1 MRIAIIGSGY
11 VGLVTGAC
19 FAEFGHHVTCVDKD
33 VGKIDSLCKGMIP
46 IYEPGL
52 ESLVQ
57 QTQRVERLSFTTDLK
72 QAVAGADAVFIAV
85 GTPSRRGDGHADLSY
100 VYAAAEEIAG
110 ALEGYTVVVTKSTVP
125 VGTCRKVSEII
136 RHSLQASQS
145 AAEFDVAS
153 NPEFLREGSAINDF
167 MRPDRVV
174 IGTEPDPEGH
184 DRARAVLQQ
193 LYRPLYLIE
202 TPLVFTDIETAELAK
217 YAANGF
223 LAMKIAFINEMA
235 DICEQVG
242 ANIQDIAKSI
252 GLDGRIGRKFL
263 HVGPG
268 YGGSCFP
275 KDTLALAQTARD
287 KGAPSSIVESVI
299 KSNDDR
305 KSAMAQKVLKALK
318 QCGDGKEGSTTVA
331 VLGLTFK
338 PNTDDMR
345 DAPSLTI
352 VPALQEA
359 GVTIQAYD
367 PVGCEEAAKH
377 LKHVVWAKS
386 AYEAMKGADAALILT
401 EWNEFRALDFNKMA
415 GALKYPLL
423 IDMRNIYRP
432 EELVSAGFD
441 YISVG
446 RPAIYG
452 AQLAYRNAS
461 SVA

>member
-1 MRIAIIGSGY
+1 MQIAMIGSGY

-19 FAEFGHHVTCVDKD
+19 FAEFGHHVICVDKD
-33 VGKIDSLCKGMIP
+33 KAKIENLQKGVIP

-57 QTQRVERLSFTTDLK
+57 QTQRGGRLSFTTDLK
-72 QAVAGADAVFIAV
+72 EAVVGADAVFIAV

-100 VYAAAEEIAG
+100 VYTAAEEIAEV
-110 ALEGYTVVVTKSTVP
+110 LEGYTVVVTKSTVP
-125 VGTCRKVSEII
+125 VGTCRKVHEII
-136 RHSLQASQS
+136 SQKIDKINS
-145 AAEFDVAS
+145 TAEFDVAS

-174 IGTEPDPEGH
+174 IGTESGAGGH

-202 TPLVFTDIETAELAK
+202 TPLVFTGIETAELIK

-223 LAMKIAFINEMA
+223 LATKIAFINEMA

-242 ANIQDIAKSI
+242 ANIQDLAKAI

-275 KDTLALAQTARD
+275 KDTLALARTARD
-287 KGAPSSIVESVI
+287 VGAPVTIVESVI
-299 KSNDDR
+299 KSNEDR
-305 KSAMAQKVLKALK
+305 KNGIAKKVIQALNIDAESRK
-318 QCGDGKEGSTTVA
+318 TVA

-352 VPALQEA
+352 IPALQEA
-359 GVTIQAYD
+359 GLLIQAYD
-367 PVGCEEAAKH
+367 PVGLDEATKFF
-377 LKHVVWAKS
+377 KDVTWARN
-386 AYEAMKGADAALILT
+386 AYEAMRNADAVLILT
-401 EWNEFRALDFNKMA
+401 EWNEFRALDFKKMA
-415 GALKYPLL
+415 GLLTYPLL

-432 EELVSAGFD
+432 EEMISAGFD
-441 YISVG
+441 YISLG
-446 RPAIYG
+446 RPTIYG
-452 AQLAYRNAS
+452 AQIAS
-461 SVA
+461 QQATSVA

>member
-1 MRIAIIGSGY
+1 MQIAIIGSGY

-19 FAEFGHHVTCVDKD
+19 FAEFGYHVVCVDKD
-33 VGKIDSLCKGMIP
+33 TSKIESLRNGVIP

-57 QTQRVERLSFTTDLK
+57 QTARVGRLSFTTDLK
-72 QAVAGADAVFIAV
+72 EAVANADAVFIAV

-100 VYAAAEEIAG
+100 VYAAAEEIAH
-110 ALEGYTVVVTKSTVP
+110 ALTGYTVVVTKSTVP
-125 VGTCRKVSEII
+125 VGTCRKVQEIMHQAI
-136 RHSLQASQS
+136 RKVNPDAD
-145 AAEFDVAS
+145 FNVAS

-174 IGTEPDPEGH
+174 IGTDSDEAGH

-202 TPLVFTDIETAELAK
+202 TPIVFTGIETAELIK

-223 LAMKIAFINEMA
+223 LATKIAFINEMA
-235 DICEQVG
+235 DLCEQVD
-242 ANIQDIAKSI
+242 ANIQDVAKAI
-252 GLDGRIGRKFL
+252 GLDGRIGSKFL

-275 KDTLALAQTARD
+275 KDTLALTRTAREV
-287 KGAPSSIVESVI
+287 GAPTSIVESVV

-305 KSAMAQKVLKALK
+305 KLSMAQKVIRAL
-318 QCGDGKEGSTTVA
+318 EGRSEETKTVA
-331 VLGLTFK
+331 VLGVTFK

-352 VPALQEA
+352 IPVLQEA
-359 GVTIQAYD
+359 GIKIQAYD
-367 PVGCEEAAKH
+367 PVGRSEAEKF
-377 LKHVVWAKS
+377 LKDIMWAKS
-386 AYEAMKGADAALILT
+386 AYDAMKGADAVLILT
-401 EWNEFRALDFNKMA
+401 EWNEFRALDFSKMA
-415 GALKYPLL
+415 DYLKYPLL

-432 EELVSAGFD
+432 DEMVAEGFD
-441 YISVG
+441 YISIG
-446 RPAIYG
+446 RPTIYG
-452 AQLAYRNAS
+452 AQQVLQKKS